1 MFLLQVTAHLL
12 KRRISILLS
21 VRPRI
26 AVAIISGISV
36 KAIAHDMIDERPI
49 INVMIPVVFAD
60 SSTILGMSFNLNDL

>member
-12 KRRISILLS
+12 KEEY

-36 KAIAHDMIDERPI
+36 KAIAHDMIDESPI